1 MEFSQYL
8 CKMFSNGTHLGL
20 MSKKTKRHRNCF
32 CAASLCF
39 VLLWMRKKENRLL
52 ASEFKGH
59 GAEDKGKEHA
69 NKRKMIT
76 DP

>member
-1 MEFSQYL
+1 
-8 CKMFSNGTHLGL
+8 MFSNGTRLGL
-20 MSKKTKRHRNCF
+20 MSKKKKRKTKRHRNCF

-39 VLLWMRKKENRLL
+39 VLLWMRKKIDCLL
-52 ASEFKGH
+52 LNSRIS
-59 GAEDKGKEHA
+59 GKYYA

>member
-39 VLLWMRKKENRLL
+39 VLLWMRKKKIDCLL
-52 ASEFKGH
+52 LNSRIP
-59 GAEDKGKEHA
+59 GKYYA